1 MIMEFK
7 DTAKNTAEQLSAL
20 TQNAAAQI
28 GHICETF
35 GPRPCGDKGETEA
48 QAYLFG
54 QLQPLADTAVRETFE
69 VHPEAFMAFVP
80 VAGTMMLG
88 ATATNL
94 LSAFKKKA
102 AAAASVG
109 LVAGALTTVV
119 KEFGLYHEF
128 LDRFYPKKTSGNVIG
143 VRKASGETKR
153 RIIISGHTDSAPEW
167 TYTYKLGSHGV
178 VIVVAYALAGVTYST
193 VTSILSLVLKNRSL
207 VKKLA
212 LGQAVFVPA
221 YGLLYKFTNNKRYVD
236 GANDDLT
243 GTMTAV
249 SVMKYLAD
257 NDIRF
262 ENTEVVALLTGG
274 EEAGLRGAKAF
285 FRAHPEYA
293 NDGVETVFVGFDT
306 IRDAEYMMLY
316 NRDMTGFVRNDDR
329 VCALVRGCA
338 ADMGLDVP
346 VGAIPL
352 GSTDAAAAS
361 QAGVPA
367 AGFVAMDPAPARYYH
382 TRLDTADNLMPDT
395 IRQGIE
401 LALRTVFRFDAEGL
415 K

>member
-1 MIMEFK
+1 MDFS
-7 DTAKNTAEQLSAL
+7 TSVKNTAEQLSVL
-20 TQNAAAQI
+20 TENAVEEI
-28 GHICETF
+28 KYICETI
-35 GPRPCGDKGETEA
+35 GPRPCGQVGETEA
-48 QAYLFG
+48 QEYLFG
-54 QLQPLADTAVRETFE
+54 RLQPLADSAARETFE
-69 VHPEAFMAFVP
+69 VHPEAFMGFVP

-94 LSAFKKKA
+94 LAAFKKKA
-102 AAAASVG
+102 AAAVSVG
-109 LVAGALTTVV
+109 LVAGALTTVIR
-119 KEFGLYHEF
+119 EFGLYHEF
-128 LDRFYPKKTSGNVIG
+128 LDRFYPKKTSGNVVG
-143 VRKASGETKR
+143 VRKAAGETRR

-178 VIVVAYALAGVTYST
+178 VTVVAYALTGVLYST
-193 VTSILSLVLKNRSL
+193 AASVLALVLKNRGL
-207 VKKLA
+207 VKKMA

-221 YGLLYKFTNNKRYVD
+221 YGLLYKFTNNKRYVP

-243 GTMTAV
+243 GTLTAL
-249 SVMKYLAD
+249 SVMKYLSE

-262 ENTEVVALLTGG
+262 EHTEVVTLLTGG

-285 FRAHPEYA
+285 FKAHPEYK

-316 NRDMTGFVRNDDR
+316 NRDMTGFVKNDDR
-329 VCALVRGCA
+329 VCALVREAA
-338 ADMGLDVP
+338 ADMGLNVP

-361 QAGVPA
+361 QAGIPA

-382 TRLDTADNLMPDT
+382 TRLDAADNLMPDT
-395 IRQGIE
+395 IRTGIE
-401 LALRTVFRFDAEGL
+401 LALRTVFRFDEEGIR
-415 K
+415 

>member
-1 MIMEFK
+1 MEFIK
-7 DTAKNTAEQLSAL
+7 NEKNTAALAAL
-20 TQNAAAQI
+20 TENAVNEI
-28 GHICETF
+28 THICAEI
-35 GPRPCGDKGETEA
+35 GPRPCGEAGEEQA
-48 QAYLFG
+48 QQYLFG
-54 QLQPLADTAVRETFE
+54 KLGPYADLVSRDLYE

-80 VAGTMMLG
+80 VAGSLMLG
-88 ATATNL
+88 ATVTNL
-94 LSAFKKKA
+94 MSAFWKKNA
-102 AAAASVG
+102 AIGSIG
-109 LVAGALTTVV
+109 LVGSALTAVI
-119 KEFGLYHEF
+119 KEFALYHEF
-128 LDRFYPKKTSGNVIG
+128 LDPLFPKKTSGNVYA
-143 VRKASGETKR
+143 VRKAAGVTKR

-178 VIVVAYALAGVTYST
+178 VTVAAYALTGLAYST
-193 VTSILSLVLKNRSL
+193 VTSVLSLVLKNRRL

-221 YGLLYKFTNNKRYVD
+221 YGLLYKFTDNKRYVP

-249 SVMKYLAD
+249 SVLKYLAE

-285 FRAHPEYA
+285 FKAHPEYGT
-293 NDGVETVFVGFDT
+293 DGVETVFVGFDT

-316 NRDMTGFVRNDDR
+316 EKDMTGFVKNDPR
-329 VCALVRGCA
+329 VCRMVQGCA
-338 ADMGLDVP
+338 ADMGLEVP
-346 VGAIPL
+346 IGAIPL

-361 QAGVPA
+361 QAGIPA

-382 TRLDTADNLMPDT
+382 TRLDAADNLVPGT
-395 IRQGIE
+395 IEKGIE
-401 LALRTVFRFDAEGL
+401 LAIRTVMKFDADGIA
-415 K
+415 